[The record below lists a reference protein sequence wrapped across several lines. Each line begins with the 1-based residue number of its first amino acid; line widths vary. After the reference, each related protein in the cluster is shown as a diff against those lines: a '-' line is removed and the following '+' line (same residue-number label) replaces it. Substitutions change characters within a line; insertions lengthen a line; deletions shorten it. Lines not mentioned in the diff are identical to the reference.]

1 MAECKQKER
10 KIGHSFF
17 LFQKHPSKII
27 LTTNPQRRDKAY
39 KKKTD
44 NQPQTVQSAVQRGYT
59 HTSNNKGHNC
69 ATSSPKKK
77 KRRQREKKNNQSIII
92 IKLSSSFCSFFSPRH
107 GVAVVDDLGRTLVR
121 VHVLCR
127 RLTLLS
133 HQYSGGQ

>member
-77 KRRQREKKNNQSIII
+77 KKKTEGEKKQPINHHHQAFI
-92 IKLSSSFCSFFSPRH
+92 FF
-107 GVAVVDDLGRTLVR
+107 LLVFFATTWG
-121 VHVLCR
+121 CCC
-127 RLTLLS
+127 
-133 HQYSGGQ
+133 